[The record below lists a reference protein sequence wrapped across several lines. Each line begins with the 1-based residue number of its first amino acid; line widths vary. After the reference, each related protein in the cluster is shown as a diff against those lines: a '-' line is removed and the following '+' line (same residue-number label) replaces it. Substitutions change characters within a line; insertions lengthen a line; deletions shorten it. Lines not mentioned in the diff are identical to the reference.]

1 MSSHL
6 IPCCS
11 ALWLNVWVHNYQHNM
26 YKVVVPKQ
34 CNTDCHVNS
43 RKPRDWGQAE
53 GRCMKRKHEAQME
66 LKKTAERGNGSET
79 TAVLGLSYCNGQ
91 DNEVYVCQAQASPV
105 LWVAG

>member
-1 MSSHL
+1 
-6 IPCCS
+6 
-11 ALWLNVWVHNYQHNM
+11 
-26 YKVVVPKQ
+26 
-34 CNTDCHVNS
+34 
-43 RKPRDWGQAE
+43 
-53 GRCMKRKHEAQME
+53 MKRKHEAQME